1 MTALR
6 RDTVTGLLLTGLTIG
21 LVLSLT
27 KLYSTGEA
35 LEQLRFEVTPDAIFI
50 VGAGLMLLSF
60 LGIVIIHITGRNQR

>member
-6 RDTVTGLLLTGLTIG
+6 RDTVRGLLLTGLTIG

-35 LEQLRFEVTPDAIFI
+35 LEQLKFKVTPDAVFI

-60 LGIVIIHITGRNQR
+60 IGIVIIYVTGRNHR